1 MIKRITKLPKSV
13 IGYVR
18 SVWQELKMMEWLSAK
33 NTMKSTGIVI
43 LLTGITTLFIIL
55 ADSVIAA
62 LRNIILNQ

>member
-1 MIKRITKLPKSV
+1 MIKKITRLPKSV
-13 IGYVR
+13 ISYVR
-18 SVWQELKMMEWLSAK
+18 GVWQELKMMEWLSAK